1 MWRMDW
7 EQVNSTEGLEMSV
20 NQTEW
25 RKQIME
31 RLSTLIGG
39 RSSSGWLSDQHEVGI
54 WQLQIFDQSTY
65 IKMWPA
71 NKITPFYSCFVPT
84 RRSQATVTVKRC
96 THTHTHTYRQ
106 TNKLSGEVD
115 PFLLHYHTH
124 SSTYLS
130 PPGPSGSSPSTDRSL
145 AAEAG
150 HVHRQQHN
158 SLTVQ
163 HETAINH
170 KNGARP
176 TDDYGRINTCHH
188 SEENLKMLSR
198 TTAMRLEWTSKWIT
212 VKHL

>member
-1 MWRMDW
+1 MEETDNGKV
-7 EQVNSTEGLEMSV
+7 VNPHRRKV
-20 NQTEW
+20 VQWVTEW
-25 RKQIME
+25 PTRSRNLTASNIWPVHLYKNVTCKQNNSV
-31 RLSTLIGG
+31 LL
-39 RSSSGWLSDQHEVGI
+39 L
-54 WQLQIFDQSTY
+54 
-65 IKMWPA
+65 
-71 NKITPFYSCFVPT
+71 CFVPT

-115 PFLLHYHTH
+115 PFLQHYHTH

-130 PPGPSGSSPSTDRSL
+130 PPGLSGSSPSTDRSL

-198 TTAMRLEWTSKWIT
+198 TTAMRLEWTSKWVT